1 MKRNKN
7 VDILRAAAI
16 LIIIVYHAYALT
28 GYPWANHMRLNRLL
42 SFGGEVG
49 VTLFFVLSGYGIAM
63 SLNYKSQQGNL
74 PSWGAFMKKR
84 CLRIMPQYYFCIV
97 FLLLFQSQA
106 WISGQGLK
114 HILAYGLFGQNL
126 TATTHG
132 SINGALW
139 AMATIFQFYLIALPL
154 FRLVKKNYLAAGLGA
169 ILVTIASKY
178 VIYHLILAPAG
189 ADGTAYF
196 VYGRQL
202 ISALDN
208 FVLGMVAAILSQ
220 KLLEGRKERKKGRGW
235 LGLVEVLILLAAIVV
250 TAYWYNGHGLYVD
263 ALRGYVGHSLLA
275 LLMTGLVVAAA
286 ISPEAPGFLTR
297 PGSFLA
303 KYQYG
308 MYLWHMPL
316 IVSLVNGS
324 PAFQKLAAQSFLA
337 FAVSIIVIAGLVG
350 VFLTKCIDGYV
361 SGRAARKMQ

>member
-16 LIIIVYHAYALT
+16 LIIIIYHAYALT
-28 GYPWANHMRLNRLL
+28 GYPWSSHVRLNRLL

-49 VTLFFVLSGYGIAM
+49 VTLFFVLSGYGISS
-63 SLNYKSQQGNL
+63 SLSSQDRRGGL
-74 PSWGAFMKKR
+74 PSWGSFMKKR

-154 FRLVKKNYLAAGLGA
+154 FRLVKKNWLAAGLGA
-169 ILVTIASKY
+169 VLVTIASKY
-178 VIYHLILAPAG
+178 VIYHLLLAPAG
-189 ADGTAYF
+189 AEGTAYF

-208 FVLGMVAAILSQ
+208 FVLGMVAALLTQ
-220 KLLEGRKERKKGRGW
+220 KSAKPRKAGRGW
-235 LGLVEVLILLAAIVV
+235 IGLVGILALLAAIVATV
-250 TAYWYNGHGLYVD
+250 YWYNSHGLYVD

-275 LLMTGLVVAAA
+275 LLLTALVVLAA
-286 ISPEAPGFLTR
+286 ISPEAPGILTR

-324 PAFQKLAAQSFLA
+324 PAFQKLAAQSFPA
-337 FAVSIIVIAGLVG
+337 FAISIVAVAGLVG

-361 SGRAARKMQ
+361 AGWASRHPQGGR

>member
-28 GYPWANHMRLNRLL
+28 GYPWSSHVRLHRLL

-49 VTLFFVLSGYGIAM
+49 VTLFFVLSGYGISC
-63 SLNYKSQQGNL
+63 SLSSQDRRGSL
-74 PSWGAFMKKR
+74 PSWGSFMKKR

-126 TATTHG
+126 TITTHG

-154 FRLVKKNYLAAGLGA
+154 FRLVRKNWLVTSLGA
-169 ILVTIASKY
+169 IGVTIASKY
-178 VIYHLILAPAG
+178 VIYHLLLAPAA

-208 FVLGMVAAILSQ
+208 FVLGMAAALVAE
-220 KLLEGRKERKKGRGW
+220 KLARREKARRGW
-235 LGLVEVLILLAAIVV
+235 LSLVGILFLLAAVV
-250 TAYWYNGHGLYVD
+250 ATAYWYNSHGLYVD

-275 LLMTGLVVAAA
+275 LLLTGLVLVAA
-286 ISPEAPGFLTR
+286 ISPEAPGILTR

-324 PAFQKLAAQSFLA
+324 PAFQKLAAHSFPA
-337 FAVSIIVIAGLVG
+337 FAVSILALAGLVG

-361 SGRAARKMQ
+361 TGRASRHPQAGR